1 MTCLCLQHK
10 ALSPP
15 QRAASNAETKV
26 SRRAGGAAGGTPPSC
41 PMHGLRSDLLK
52 ELEAKTGP
60 GKFPLLTALC
70 SDASLQSRCTCH
82 ADAAVATDT
91 KRLSL
96 SPAAADV
103 TTQHETPGSSSRP
116 LSWHSEHFTLDNHLM
131 PSLQTPSLRVY
142 NAATPDIAMLPLRS
156 MASTS
161 EVSGAYVPASDMAWM
176 GPATGRLRQSLDSLD
191 IGLEYPTMLTFPN
204 GRVPPAPHVTG
215 SNLTGTH
222 SLDDL
227 LKPHYYSLGMAS

>member
-1 MTCLCLQHK
+1 
-10 ALSPP
+10 
-15 QRAASNAETKV
+15 
-26 SRRAGGAAGGTPPSC
+26 
-41 PMHGLRSDLLK
+41 MHGLRTDILR
-52 ELEAKTGP
+52 EIEAKQGQ
-60 GKFPLLTALC
+60 GRFPILSALC
-70 SDASLQSRCTCH
+70 ADASLQKKCTCE
-82 ADAAVATDT
+82 AFNTQAQRTAEE
-91 KRLSL
+91 KRLSY
-96 SPAAADV
+96 AAASPSRHGNRLLPQ
-103 TTQHETPGSSSRP
+103 QHLPGTAMRP